1 MKLYLCRKQLQMSDK
16 VGDESYYDNFKL
28 KLIDSQ
34 PWPGPYMYKFI
45 VKKDSSY
52 LGDIK
57 SFFEDQQTEIKE
69 KKSSKG
75 SYISL
80 TILATNQTPDAVVSI
95 YKQVKEFKG
104 VIIL

>member
-1 MKLYLCRKQLQMSDK
+1 MSDK
-16 VGDESYYDNFKL
+16 VADESYYENFKA
-28 KLIDSQ
+28 KLLDSQ

-52 LGDIK
+52 LADIK
-57 SFFEDQQTEIKE
+57 SFFKEQQTEIKE

-80 TILATNQTPDAVVSI
+80 TILAAKQTPDTVVSI